1 MIKKVSIFSLIITV
15 FMSFSSVSAQTTS
28 VTVRAKA
35 KDAKFIGTS
44 IGGAQIII
52 KNASTGEI
60 LAEGITSGSTGNT
73 EKIMKTPHKRGEPI
87 TNDKTAGFTA
97 DLDLKEPVFVT
108 VEAYAPVLKKQAAVL
123 SSTQLW
129 LIPGKNIEGEGLIL
143 DIPGFVVDIL
153 SPQTHESI
161 SAGSELRLKAN
172 VVMMCG
178 CPTSP
183 DGIWDANDYEV
194 KALIQRDTG
203 NRTEVE
209 LKFADKQSTFTA
221 TTTLEKGVYHISIYA
236 YDPKTGNTGLDQTS
250 VIVK

>member
-1 MIKKVSIFSLIITV
+1 MIKKITLLSLIITV
-15 FMSFSSVSAQTTS
+15 LMSFSSVYAQTTS

-52 KNASTGEI
+52 KNARTGEI
-60 LAEGITSGSTGNT
+60 LAEGITSGSTGDT
-73 EKIMKTPHKRGEPI
+73 EKIMKTPHKRGE
-87 TNDKTAGFTA
+87 TMADDKTAGFTA
-97 DLDLKEPVFVT
+97 NLDLKEPVFVT

-129 LIPGKNIEGEGLIL
+129 LIPGKNIEGEGLVL

-153 SPQTHESI
+153 SPQTHESVYP
-161 SAGSELRLKAN
+161 GSELRLKAN

-194 KALIQRDTG
+194 KALIKSDTG

-221 TTTLEKGVYHISIYA
+221 TTILEEGVYHISIYA
-236 YDPKTGNTGLDQTS
+236 YDAKTGNTGLDQTS
-250 VIVK
+250 VIIK

>member
-1 MIKKVSIFSLIITV
+1 MIKKTSIFSLIIAV
-15 FMSFSSVSAQTTS
+15 FMSISSALAQNTS
-28 VTVRAKA
+28 ITVRAKA

-60 LAEGITSGSTGNT
+60 LAQGITSGSTGDT
-73 EKIMKTPHKRGEPI
+73 KKIMKTPHKRGERI
-87 TNDKTAGFTA
+87 TNDDTAGFTA

-108 VEAYAPVLKKQAAVL
+108 VEAYAPKSKKQAIVL

-129 LIPGKNIEGEGLIL
+129 LIPGKNIDGEGLVL
-143 DIPGFVVDIL
+143 EIPGFVVDIL
-153 SPQTHESI
+153 SPQTHESL
-161 SAGSELRLKAN
+161 SAGSEITLRAN

-183 DGIWDANDYEV
+183 DGIWDANGYEV
-194 KALIQRDTG
+194 KALLVSDAG
-203 NRTEVE
+203 KSTEVE
-209 LKFADKQSTFTA
+209 LHFADKQSTFST

-250 VIVK
+250 VIIK

>member
-1 MIKKVSIFSLIITV
+1 MIRKTSCFSLIIAV
-15 FMSFSSVSAQTTS
+15 FISFSSVFAQHTS

-44 IGGAQIII
+44 MGGAQIII
-52 KNASTGEI
+52 KNAHTGEI
-60 LAEGITSGSTGNT
+60 LAEGITSGSTGDT
-73 EKIMKTPHKRGEPI
+73 EKIMKTPHKRGERI
-87 TNDKTAGFTA
+87 TDDDTAGFTA

-108 VEAYAPVLKKQAAVL
+108 VEAYAPKSKKQATVL

-129 LIPGKNIEGEGLIL
+129 LIPGKNIDGEGLVL
-143 DIPGFVVDIL
+143 EIPGFVVDIL
-153 SPQTHESI
+153 SPQTHESL
-161 SAGSELRLKAN
+161 SAGSEITLKAN

-183 DGIWDANDYEV
+183 DGIWDSNGYEV
-194 KALIQRDTG
+194 KALLMSDTG
-203 NRTEVE
+203 KSTEVE
-209 LKFADKQSTFTA
+209 LHFADKQSTFAA

-250 VIVK
+250 VIIK